1 VPPLTIDQ
9 LKSILREAI
18 GDDDSIDLSGDI
30 LDVSL
35 SDLGCD
41 SLAVLEVAAV
51 VQRRYGVAVPDDS
64 TERMTTLRT
73 SLEYL
78 NTLMIGV
85 PA

>member
-1 VPPLTIDQ
+1 VPQLTIDQ
-9 LKSILREAI
+9 LKSILREVA
-18 GDDDSIDLSGDI
+18 GDDDSIDLTGNI

-35 SDLGCD
+35 TDLGYD

-78 NTLMIGV
+78 NGLLIGV
-85 PA
+85 SA